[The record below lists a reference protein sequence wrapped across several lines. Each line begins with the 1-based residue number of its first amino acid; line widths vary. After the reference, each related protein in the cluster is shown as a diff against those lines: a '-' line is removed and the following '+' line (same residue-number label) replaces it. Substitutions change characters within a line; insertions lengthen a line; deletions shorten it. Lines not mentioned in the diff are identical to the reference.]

1 MDNFSAHESAF
12 KELGSQLQNTFILWL
27 PANST
32 THYQPLDQGIIYT
45 WKAYWKRQWILY
57 MMAQFDHG
65 YDPMSTMTLLMLF
78 VGLFL
83 HGT

>member
-1 MDNFSAHESAF
+1 M
-12 KELGSQLQNTFILWL
+12 
-27 PANST
+27 